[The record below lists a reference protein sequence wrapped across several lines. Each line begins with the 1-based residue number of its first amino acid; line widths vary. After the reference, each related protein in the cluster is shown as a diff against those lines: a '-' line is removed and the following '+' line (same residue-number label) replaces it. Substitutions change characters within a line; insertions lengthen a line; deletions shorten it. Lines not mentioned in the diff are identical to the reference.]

1 MILLSKQSREII
13 MAMTKKEQIAY
24 EAALTSAALR
34 HTASVPTD
42 LEASQEVPFITG
54 YHVCMGSVF
63 SYSVKEA
70 CSSTVG
76 HSLGSK
82 EKTTSQRA
90 IPLHSTEELALREL
104 RFRMEQE
111 FAKHLRKVDLMIEQA
126 QAKLAE

>member
-1 MILLSKQSREII
+1 MILPSKQSREII

-42 LEASQEVPFITG
+42 LEASQEVPFISG
-54 YHVCMGSVF
+54 YHVSMGSIF
-63 SYSVKEA
+63 SYGVKEA

-111 FAKHLRKVDLMIEQA
+111 FAKHLRKVDIMIEQA
-126 QAKLAE
+126 NAKSSK